1 MFCYTTVSRPQDD
14 VYRVEAR
21 FEGRTVTEYYATP
34 QAALEARDRLFDQG
48 AHSVHV
54 SNLPTTGCCAGFPVR
69 TTPLPEVRD
78 E

>member
-1 MFCYTTVSRPQDD
+1 MFAYTTVSRPQDD
-14 VYRVEAR
+14 VVRVVGR
-21 FEGRTVTEYYATP
+21 FDGRTVTEYHGTLD
-34 QAALEARDRLFDQG
+34 AALEARDRLFDEG